1 MITLSVVITYQA
13 APLTAH
19 RLLLLTTPV
28 SRTPAQSV
36 AMLAGTDGLLPWL
49 DIDRFHVS
57 RHSLAPYPT
66 ATVQG
71 AAGLQH
77 LIDDF
82 HHLIKETLNSERLAL
97 PTMSPWW
104 RPTFTLRES
113 DRMCEENLPGI
124 RGIRLHCTHSHLPSV
139 DHAYGRLRCLT

>member
-1 MITLSVVITYQA
+1 
-13 APLTAH
+13 
-19 RLLLLTTPV
+19 
-28 SRTPAQSV
+28 
-36 AMLAGTDGLLPWL
+36 MLAGTDGLLPWL

-97 PTMSPWW
+97 PTMLPWW

-124 RGIRLHCTHSHLPSV
+124 RGIRRNSIALTLTSPVLTTHMGDLGVSPEGEPYSRSLSSQ
-139 DHAYGRLRCLT
+139 C